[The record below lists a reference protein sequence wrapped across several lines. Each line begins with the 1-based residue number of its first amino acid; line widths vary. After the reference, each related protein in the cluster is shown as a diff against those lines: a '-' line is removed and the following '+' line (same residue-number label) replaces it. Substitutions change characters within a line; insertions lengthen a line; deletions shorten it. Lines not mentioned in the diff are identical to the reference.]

1 MHHTWWYHPLVETR
15 YHGLSQNYTN
25 EKIRVQSGKWMQSKR
40 VTHSVEKT
48 HKWSKT
54 RILPSKPTLSESRYD
69 IKVILLKANTNTSLM
84 NSKYISLLSQT
95 HYASLMEINHPYTI
109 VQWPGT
115 QQFFPQQRFSP
126 GFTPDSFICGGE
138 WHRPLYL
145 VGYFS
150 NYC

>member
-25 EKIRVQSGKWMQSKR
+25 ETVRVQSGKWMQSKR
-40 VTHSVEKT
+40 VTHSVKKT

-69 IKVILLKANTNTSLM
+69 IKIIQKQTYDASLI
-84 NSKYISLLSQT
+84 NIKYISLLSQKQ
-95 HYASLMEINHPYTI
+95 YASLMAIHHPYTI
-109 VQWPGT
+109 VQCPGT
-115 QQFFPQQRFSP
+115 HQIFHQQRFSA
-126 GFTPDSFICGGE
+126 GFTLDSFICGGE

-145 VGYFS
+145 VGYFTH
-150 NYC
+150 YC